1 MNYLLRL
8 TLHFFYATALIIEVF
23 RGSHMHCKKSLF
35 IIVYALWLIAYVSA
49 AELLVHKTEYFDII
63 YAKESEKSA
72 ALLAEYADRY
82 AEEIA
87 ARLNKKIWVRMP
99 VYILA
104 GAESLNGYFTFFPY
118 PRIVVFDTVPE
129 DGTLG
134 NFTDSMLKVFY
145 HELTHAISLIYYL
158 PVLPLSFNE
167 GAAVSYES
175 LDGRQGR
182 LHDPLFYHHLMQG
195 KIDGCAPSWQQAAG
209 HRDVYPGAFWGYLY
223 GAGFADYLQKKYGME
238 SYARYW
244 HSSFFIFPQG
254 KTKHIFGKPL
264 KSLWNEFLASIQA
277 PATIRLPVPFPETG
291 KSGFMLTAANGQGF
305 ACFDFTQGEVR
316 FYTPDGISEKLFTA
330 NRTLSHL
337 SFSPDGQL
345 LLITDTVQ
353 SLESE
358 KHRSTVFDMR
368 TKRFLPTEY
377 YSLRMAAFCDNDRIC
392 GVKTDGQFS
401 HLVIA
406 DIPTTAMHNIDRHNT
421 ETQETLFSA
430 GPGMPYTAI
439 YDPVYAGEHTIAFIA
454 ANGIDRDILFINTE
468 TKKIQKLLFE
478 EPLPAIRCLQTNT
491 TREGTMLTFS
501 WAKKGMLYR
510 AATYTLKT
518 NMLKVLKEDIS
529 GGVFYPA
536 VLSQDRTQRGD
547 TELLSDELSVGTSE
561 GIPTGTPAAN
571 TAGNKK
577 IDTVLVYTGVHAKY
591 NTLCTVS
598 EELFTAVQA
607 TLTDYMSY
615 IPDLADAREIPEA
628 PEIRSISP
636 KPELLNPKKY
646 RYLSW
651 MWRVFPLLYVTPPD
665 NLQKANETGLA
676 LDIYGI
682 DPTTLLSF
690 KTASIFYFKP
700 FFYQI
705 HANLT
710 VNTKPVGFSIKV
722 YDLNN
727 YFRYRTVGGS
737 VDASFPIPTKN
748 GYRHI
753 ALNAGISAESFSFFP
768 KDYARQNTLYRYKLK
783 DTVLSEQISF
793 RYAYL
798 KPIVTLNTPFFAK
811 STAGIEVLT
820 GIKHGYH
827 FESHSNAGVLQ
838 ALMAFHTPVLP
849 LTVQWSGYAGYN
861 AYYIPELGGYTFFNN
876 PAFMGLSAYLPSMPE
891 HLQVGTTI
899 RTSDSTINVGF
910 AFDAELTLLS
920 YDIQTGSSWL
930 PIFYNRLNISIGYKN
945 MLNSLGNSSALLAP
959 YFYQSVYGRTAIT
972 ISGSVKIGLEYAHPI
987 KKDARGKLK
996 LLVSADF

>member
-1 MNYLLRL
+1 
-8 TLHFFYATALIIEVF
+8 
-23 RGSHMHCKKSLF
+23 MHCKKSLF

-353 SLESE
+353 SLEGE

-421 ETQETLFSA
+421 ETQETLFSV

-727 YFRYRTVGGS
+727 HFRYRTVGGS

-768 KDYARQNTLYRYKLK
+768 KDYARQNTLYWYKLR

>member
-1 MNYLLRL
+1 
-8 TLHFFYATALIIEVF
+8 
-23 RGSHMHCKKSLF
+23 MHRKKSFF
-35 IIVYALWLIAYVSA
+35 IILYTLWFISHICA

-87 ARLNKKIWVRMP
+87 SRLNKKIWVRMP
-99 VYILA
+99 VYILT

-118 PRIVVFDTVPE
+118 PRIVVFDTVP
-129 DGTLG
+129 DDDTLG
-134 NFTDSMLKVFY
+134 NLNDTMLKVFY

-238 SYARYW
+238 SYSRYW

-264 KSLWNEFLASIQA
+264 KSLWNEFLTSIQA
-277 PATIRLPVPFPETG
+277 PAVIRLPVPFAETG
-291 KSGFMLTAANGQGF
+291 KSGFMLTAANDRGF

-316 FYTPDGISEKLFTA
+316 FYTPDGTSEKLFTA

-337 SFSPDGQL
+337 NFSPDGQQ

-353 SLESE
+353 SLEGE
-358 KHRSTVFDMR
+358 KHRSAVFDMR
-368 TKRFLPTEY
+368 TKRFLPAGY
-377 YSLRMAAFCDNDRIC
+377 YSLRMAAFCGNGRVC

-406 DIPTTAMHNIDRHNT
+406 DGSTTGMRNSDRHNT
-421 ETQETLFSA
+421 ETQETVFSA

-468 TKKIQKLLFE
+468 TKKIQKLLFK

-491 TREGTMLTFS
+491 THEGTLLTFS
-501 WAKKGMLYR
+501 WAEKGMLYR
-510 AATYTLKT
+510 AATYMLKT
-518 NMLKVLKEDIS
+518 NTLKVLREDIS

-536 VLSQDRTQRGD
+536 VLPQDRTQRGD
-547 TELLSDELSVGTSE
+547 TELLSDDLSAGMSD
-561 GIPTGTPAAN
+561 GIPTETPAAN
-571 TAGNKK
+571 TAENKK

-598 EELFTAVQA
+598 EGLFTAVQA
-607 TLTDYMSY
+607 TLTDYTPY
-615 IPDLADAREIPEA
+615 TPDLAEARKITEA

-651 MWRVFPLLYVTPPD
+651 MWRVFPLLYVTLPE
-665 NLQKANETGLA
+665 NLQKTNETGLA

-700 FFYQI
+700 FFHQI

-710 VNTKPVGFSIKV
+710 VNTKPVGFSIQV

-727 YFRYRTVGGS
+727 HFRYRTVGGS
-737 VDASFPIPTKN
+737 VGASFPIPTKN

-753 ALNAGISAESFSFFP
+753 ALNAGICAESFSFFP
-768 KDYARQNTLYRYKLK
+768 KDYAMQKTLYGYKLR
-783 DTVLSEQISF
+783 DAVLSEQISF

-798 KPIVTLNTPFFAK
+798 KSIVALNTPFFAK
-811 STAGIEVLT
+811 STVGIEFLT
-820 GIKHGYH
+820 GIKHGHH

-849 LTVQWSGYAGYN
+849 LTVKWSGYAGYN
-861 AYYIPELGGYTFFNN
+861 AYYVPELGTYTFFNN
-876 PAFMGLSAYLPSMPE
+876 RAFMGLSAYLPSMSE
-891 HLQVGTTI
+891 HLQAGTAL
-899 RTSDSTINVGF
+899 RTSDRNINTGF
-910 AFDAELTLLS
+910 SFDAELTFFS
-920 YDIQTGSSWL
+920 YDIQTGSPRL
-930 PIFYNRLNISIGYKN
+930 PIFYNRVNMSIGYKN
-945 MLNSLGNSSALLAP
+945 VLNSLRNSPAPLAP
-959 YFYQSVYGRTAIT
+959 YFYQSVYGRTVII
-972 ISGSVKIGLEYAHPI
+972 ISGSAKIGLEYAHPLKPHAI
-987 KKDARGKLK
+987 GKLK
-996 LLVSADF
+996 LLFSADF

>member
-1 MNYLLRL
+1 MYSR
-8 TLHFFYATALIIEVF
+8 
-23 RGSHMHCKKSLF
+23 KKSFF
-35 IIVYALWLIAYVSA
+35 IIIYALWLIAYVSA

-72 ALLAEYADRY
+72 ALLAEYADKY

-87 ARLNKKIWVRMP
+87 TRLNKTMWLRMP

-104 GAESLNGYFTFFPY
+104 GEESLNGYFTFFPY

-264 KSLWNEFLASIQA
+264 KSLWNEFLTSIQA
-277 PATIRLPVPFPETG
+277 PATIRLPVPFSETG

-305 ACFDFTQGEVR
+305 ACFDFIQGEVR
-316 FYTPDGISEKLFTA
+316 FYTPDGTSEKLFTA

-353 SLESE
+353 SLEGE
-358 KHRSTVFDMR
+358 KRRSAVFDMR
-368 TKRFLPTEY
+368 TKRFLPAEY

-406 DIPTTAMHNIDRHNT
+406 EMPGADMHNTDTHNT
-421 ETQETLFSA
+421 EVQETVFSA

-439 YDPVYAGEHTIAFIA
+439 YNPVYAGEHTIAFIA
-454 ANGIDRDILFINTE
+454 ANGINRDILFINTE
-468 TKKIQKLLFE
+468 TKKIQKLVFE
-478 EPLPAIRCLQTNT
+478 EPLPAIRYLQTNT
-491 TREGTMLTFS
+491 TDKGTVLTFS
-501 WAKKGMLYR
+501 WAEKGMLYR
-510 AATYTLKT
+510 AAAYNPET
-518 NMLKVLKEDIS
+518 NTLKVLQDNIS
-529 GGVFYPA
+529 GGVFYP
-536 VLSQDRTQRGD
+536 VLLPQDKAQRGNTETASGGVPAD
-547 TELLSDELSVGTSE
+547 TGK
-561 GIPTGTPAAN
+561 P
-571 TAGNKK
+571 
-577 IDTVLVYTGVHAKY
+577 DTVFVYTGVHAKY
-591 NTLCTVS
+591 NTLYTVS
-598 EELFTAVQA
+598 EKLFTQAKAVF
-607 TLTDYMSY
+607 TDYTPYSY
-615 IPDLADAREIPEA
+615 TPDLAEDITEA
-628 PEIRSISP
+628 RSIAP
-636 KPELLNPKKY
+636 KPALLSPKKY

-651 MWRVFPLLYVTPPD
+651 MWRVFPLLYVTLPD
-665 NLQKANETGLA
+665 DLQNINETGLA
-676 LDIYGI
+676 LDLYGI

-690 KTASIFYFKP
+690 KTASVFYFKP
-700 FFYQI
+700 FFYHI

-710 VNTKPVGFSIKV
+710 VNTKPIGFSIQI

-727 YFRYRTVGGS
+727 HFRYRTVGSS
-737 VDASFPIPTKN
+737 VDASFPIPSKN
-748 GYRHI
+748 GYQHMG
-753 ALNAGISAESFSFFP
+753 LNAGISAEMFSFFP
-768 KDYARQNTLYRYKLK
+768 KDYAAQKTLYGYKLR
-783 DTVLSEQISF
+783 DTVLSEQLSF

-798 KPIVTLNTPFFAK
+798 KPSVALDTLFFAK
-811 STAGIEVLT
+811 STMGVDIQV
-820 GIKHGYH
+820 GVKHGHH
-827 FESHSNAGVLQ
+827 FESHTNAGVLQ
-838 ALMAFHTPVLP
+838 ALIALYTPLLP
-849 LTVQWSGYAGYN
+849 LTLKCSGYAGHN
-861 AYYIPELGGYTFFNN
+861 AYYAPELGAYTFLNN

-891 HLQVGTTI
+891 HIQRDTALKASG
-899 RTSDSTINVGF
+899 SSINTGF
-910 AFDAELTLLS
+910 GVDAEFTLLR

-930 PIFYNRLNISIGYKN
+930 PIFYNRLNISIGYTN
-945 MLNSLGNSSALLAP
+945 MLNFLGNSSGTLQQ
-959 YFYQSVYGRTAIT
+959 YFYQSIYGRASVTV
-972 ISGSVKIGLEYAHPI
+972 SGSVKIGLEYAHPI
-987 KKDARGKLK
+987 KKDARGKMK
-996 LLVSADF
+996 LLVSANF

>member
-1 MNYLLRL
+1 
-8 TLHFFYATALIIEVF
+8 
-23 RGSHMHCKKSLF
+23 MHCKKSLF
-35 IIVYALWLIAYVSA
+35 TILYALWLIAYVSA

-316 FYTPDGISEKLFTA
+316 FYTPNGISEKLFTA

-353 SLESE
+353 SLEGE

-518 NMLKVLKEDIS
+518 SMLKVLKEDIS

-615 IPDLADAREIPEA
+615 IPDLADAREVPEA

-727 YFRYRTVGGS
+727 HFRYRTVGGS

-768 KDYARQNTLYRYKLK
+768 KDYARQKTLYWYKLR

-798 KPIVTLNTPFFAK
+798 KPIVALNTPFFAK

-945 MLNSLGNSSALLAP
+945 MLNSLGNSSALLVP

>member
-35 IIVYALWLIAYVSA
+35 IILYALWLIAYVSA

-118 PRIVVFDTVPE
+118 PRIVVFDTVPD

-134 NFTDSMLKVFY
+134 NLNDAMLKVFY
-145 HELTHAISLIYYL
+145 HELTHAVSLIYYL

-238 SYARYW
+238 SYSRYW

-264 KSLWNEFLASIQA
+264 KSLWNEFLTSIQA
-277 PATIRLPVPFPETG
+277 PAVIRLPVPFPETG

-337 SFSPDGQL
+337 SFSPNGQL

-353 SLESE
+353 SLEGE
-358 KHRSTVFDMR
+358 KHRSAVFDMR

-615 IPDLADAREIPEA
+615 IPDLADARDVPEA

-651 MWRVFPLLYVTPPD
+651 MWRVFPLLYVTLPE
-665 NLQKANETGLA
+665 NLQKTNETGLA

-727 YFRYRTVGGS
+727 HFRYRTVGGS

-768 KDYARQNTLYRYKLK
+768 KDYARQKTLYGYKLR

-798 KPIVTLNTPFFAK
+798 KPLVTLNTPFFAK

-820 GIKHGYH
+820 GIKHSYH

-899 RTSDSTINVGF
+899 GTSDSTINVGF

-959 YFYQSVYGRTAIT
+959 YFYQSV
-972 ISGSVKIGLEYAHPI
+972 
-987 KKDARGKLK
+987 
-996 LLVSADF
+996 

>member
-1 MNYLLRL
+1 
-8 TLHFFYATALIIEVF
+8 
-23 RGSHMHCKKSLF
+23 MHCKKSLF
-35 IIVYALWLIAYVSA
+35 IILYALWLIAYVSA

-353 SLESE
+353 SLEGE

-536 VLSQDRTQRGD
+536 VLPQDRTQRGD

-651 MWRVFPLLYVTPPD
+651 MWRVFPLLYITPPD

-727 YFRYRTVGGS
+727 HFRYRTVGGS

-861 AYYIPELGGYTFFNN
+861 AYYIPELGGYAFFNN

>member
-1 MNYLLRL
+1 MNLLRL

-35 IIVYALWLIAYVSA
+35 IILYALWLISHASA

-87 ARLNKKIWVRMP
+87 SRLNKKIWVRMP

-337 SFSPDGQL
+337 SFSPDGLL

-406 DIPTTAMHNIDRHNT
+406 DMPTTAMHNIDRHNT

-727 YFRYRTVGGS
+727 HFRYRTVGGS

-768 KDYARQNTLYRYKLK
+768 KDYARQKTLYWYKLR

-798 KPIVTLNTPFFAK
+798 KPIVALNTPFFAK

>member
-1 MNYLLRL
+1 
-8 TLHFFYATALIIEVF
+8 
-23 RGSHMHCKKSLF
+23 MHCKKSLF
-35 IIVYALWLIAYVSA
+35 IILYALWLISHASA

-87 ARLNKKIWVRMP
+87 SRLNKKIWVRMP

-264 KSLWNEFLASIQA
+264 KSLWNEFLVSIQA

-291 KSGFMLTAANGQGF
+291 KSGFMLTAANGRGF

-337 SFSPDGQL
+337 SFSPDGLL

-536 VLSQDRTQRGD
+536 VLPQDRTQRGD

-615 IPDLADAREIPEA
+615 IPDLADAREVPEA

-727 YFRYRTVGGS
+727 HFRYRTVGGA

-768 KDYARQNTLYRYKLK
+768 KDYARQNTLYGYKLR

-798 KPIVTLNTPFFAK
+798 KPIVALNTPFFAK

-899 RTSDSTINVGF
+899 GTSDSTINVGF

>member
-1 MNYLLRL
+1 
-8 TLHFFYATALIIEVF
+8 
-23 RGSHMHCKKSLF
+23 MHCKKSFF
-35 IIVYALWLIAYVSA
+35 IILYALWLITYASA

-87 ARLNKKIWVRMP
+87 SRLNKKIWVRMP

-118 PRIVVFDTVPE
+118 PRIVVFDTVPD

-134 NFTDSMLKVFY
+134 NLNDTMLKVFY

-209 HRDVYPGAFWGYLY
+209 RRDVYPGAFWGYLY

-244 HSSFFIFPQG
+244 HSSFFIFPQS

-277 PATIRLPVPFPETG
+277 PATIRLPVPFSETG

-305 ACFDFTQGEVR
+305 ACFDFIQGEVR
-316 FYTPDGISEKLFTA
+316 FYTPDGTSEKLFTA

-353 SLESE
+353 SLAGE
-358 KHRSTVFDMR
+358 KHRSAVFNMR
-368 TKRFLPTEY
+368 TKRFLPAEY

-406 DIPTTAMHNIDRHNT
+406 DMPATAMRNIDRHNT

-454 ANGIDRDILFINTE
+454 ANGIDRDVLFINTE

-518 NMLKVLKEDIS
+518 NTLKVLREDIS
-529 GGVFYPA
+529 GGVFYSA
-536 VLSQDRTQRGD
+536 VLPQDRTQRGD
-547 TELLSDELSVGTSE
+547 TELLSDDLSAGMSD
-561 GIPTGTPAAN
+561 GIPTETPAAN
-571 TAGNKK
+571 TAENKK

-598 EELFTAVQA
+598 EGLFTAVQA

-615 IPDLADAREIPEA
+615 IPDLADAREITEA

-727 YFRYRTVGGS
+727 HFRYRTVGGS
-737 VDASFPIPTKN
+737 IGASFPIPTKS

-753 ALNAGISAESFSFFP
+753 ALNADISAESFSFFP
-768 KDYARQNTLYRYKLK
+768 KDYARQKTLYGYKLR
-783 DTVLSEQISF
+783 DAVLSEQISF

-798 KPIVTLNTPFFAK
+798 KPIVALNTPFFAK

-849 LTVQWSGYAGYN
+849 LTVRWSGYAGYN
-861 AYYIPELGGYTFFNN
+861 AYYVPELGTYTFFNN
-876 PAFMGLSAYLPSMPE
+876 HAFMGLSAYLPAMPE
-891 HLQVGTTI
+891 HLQAGTAI
-899 RTSDSTINVGF
+899 RTSDSNINTGF
-910 AFDAELTLLS
+910 SFDAELTLLS
-920 YDIQTGSSWL
+920 YDIQTGSSRL
-930 PIFYNRLNISIGYKN
+930 PIFYNRVNMSIGYKN
-945 MLNSLGNSSALLAP
+945 MLNSLGNSPAPLAP
-959 YFYQSVYGRTAIT
+959 YFYQSVYGRTVVT
-972 ISGSVKIGLEYAHPI
+972 ISGSAKIGLEYAHPLKPHAI
-987 KKDARGKLK
+987 GKLK
-996 LLVSADF
+996 LLFSADF

>member
-1 MNYLLRL
+1 
-8 TLHFFYATALIIEVF
+8 
-23 RGSHMHCKKSLF
+23 MHCKKSLF

-353 SLESE
+353 SLEGE

-727 YFRYRTVGGS
+727 HFRYRTVGGS

-768 KDYARQNTLYRYKLK
+768 KDYARQNTLYGYKLK

-798 KPIVTLNTPFFAK
+798 KPIVALNTPFFAK

-899 RTSDSTINVGF
+899 GTSDSTINVGF

-930 PIFYNRLNISIGYKN
+930 PIFYNRVNMSIGYKN
-945 MLNSLGNSSALLAP
+945 MLNSLGNSPAPLAP

>member
-1 MNYLLRL
+1 
-8 TLHFFYATALIIEVF
+8 
-23 RGSHMHCKKSLF
+23 MHCKKSLF
-35 IIVYALWLIAYVSA
+35 IILYALWLIAYVSA

-353 SLESE
+353 SLEGE

-615 IPDLADAREIPEA
+615 IPDLADAREMPEA

-651 MWRVFPLLYVTPPD
+651 MWRVFPLLYITPPD

-727 YFRYRTVGGS
+727 HFRYRTVGGS

-798 KPIVTLNTPFFAK
+798 KPIVALNTPFFAK

>member
-1 MNYLLRL
+1 
-8 TLHFFYATALIIEVF
+8 
-23 RGSHMHCKKSLF
+23 MHCKKSLF

-195 KIDGCAPSWQQAAG
+195 KIDGCTPSWQQAAG

-353 SLESE
+353 SLEGE

-454 ANGIDRDILFINTE
+454 ANGIDRDIFFINTE

-518 NMLKVLKEDIS
+518 SMLKVLKEDIS

-615 IPDLADAREIPEA
+615 IPDLADAREVPEA

-727 YFRYRTVGGS
+727 HFRYRTVGGS

-768 KDYARQNTLYRYKLK
+768 KDYARQNTLYGYKLR

-899 RTSDSTINVGF
+899 GTSDSTINVGF

>member
-1 MNYLLRL
+1 
-8 TLHFFYATALIIEVF
+8 
-23 RGSHMHCKKSLF
+23 MHCKKSLF
-35 IIVYALWLIAYVSA
+35 IILYALWLIAYVSA

-353 SLESE
+353 SLEGE

-421 ETQETLFSA
+421 ETQETLFSV

-727 YFRYRTVGGS
+727 HFRYRTVGGS

>member
-1 MNYLLRL
+1 
-8 TLHFFYATALIIEVF
+8 
-23 RGSHMHCKKSLF
+23 MHCKKSLF
-35 IIVYALWLIAYVSA
+35 IILYALWLIAYVSA

-337 SFSPDGQL
+337 SFSSDGQL

-353 SLESE
+353 SLEGE

-392 GVKTDGQFS
+392 GVKTDGQYS

-406 DIPTTAMHNIDRHNT
+406 DMPTTAMRNIDRHNT

-536 VLSQDRTQRGD
+536 VLPQDRTQRGD
-547 TELLSDELSVGTSE
+547 TELLSDELSAGTSD

-615 IPDLADAREIPEA
+615 IPDLADAREMPEA

-651 MWRVFPLLYVTPPD
+651 MWRVFPLLYITPPD

-727 YFRYRTVGGS
+727 HFRYRTVGGA

-798 KPIVTLNTPFFAK
+798 KPIVALNTPFFAK

-899 RTSDSTINVGF
+899 GTSDSTINVGF

>member
-35 IIVYALWLIAYVSA
+35 IILYALWLISHASA

-87 ARLNKKIWVRMP
+87 SRLNKKIWVRMP

-264 KSLWNEFLASIQA
+264 KSLWNEFLVSIQA

-291 KSGFMLTAANGQGF
+291 KSGFMLTAANGRGF

-337 SFSPDGQL
+337 SFSPDGLL

-536 VLSQDRTQRGD
+536 VLPQDRTQRGD

-615 IPDLADAREIPEA
+615 IPDLADAREVPEA

-727 YFRYRTVGGS
+727 HFRYRTVGGA

-768 KDYARQNTLYRYKLK
+768 KDYARQNTLYGYKLR

-798 KPIVTLNTPFFAK
+798 KPIVALNTPFFAK

-899 RTSDSTINVGF
+899 GTSDSTINVGF

>member
-1 MNYLLRL
+1 
-8 TLHFFYATALIIEVF
+8 
-23 RGSHMHCKKSLF
+23 MHCKKSLF
-35 IIVYALWLIAYVSA
+35 IILYALWLIAYVSA

-353 SLESE
+353 SLEGE

-536 VLSQDRTQRGD
+536 VLPQDRTQRGD
-547 TELLSDELSVGTSE
+547 TELLSDELSAGTSD

-615 IPDLADAREIPEA
+615 IPDLADAREMPEA

-727 YFRYRTVGGS
+727 HFRYRTVGGS

-768 KDYARQNTLYRYKLK
+768 KDYARQNTLYWYKLR

-820 GIKHGYH
+820 GIKHSYH

-899 RTSDSTINVGF
+899 GTSDSTINVGF

>member
-1 MNYLLRL
+1 
-8 TLHFFYATALIIEVF
+8 
-23 RGSHMHCKKSLF
+23 MHCKKSLF
-35 IIVYALWLIAYVSA
+35 IILYALWLIAYVSA

-353 SLESE
+353 SLEGE
-358 KHRSTVFDMR
+358 KHRSAVFDMR
-368 TKRFLPTEY
+368 TKRFLPAEY

-421 ETQETLFSA
+421 ETQETLFSV

-727 YFRYRTVGGS
+727 HFRYRTVGGS

-876 PAFMGLSAYLPSMPE
+876 HAFMGLSAYLPSMPE

-899 RTSDSTINVGF
+899 GTSDSTINVGF

>member
-1 MNYLLRL
+1 M
-8 TLHFFYATALIIEVF
+8 
-23 RGSHMHCKKSLF
+23 
-35 IIVYALWLIAYVSA
+35 
-49 AELLVHKTEYFDII
+49 
-63 YAKESEKSA
+63 
-72 ALLAEYADRY
+72 
-82 AEEIA
+82 
-87 ARLNKKIWVRMP
+87 
-99 VYILA
+99 
-104 GAESLNGYFTFFPY
+104 
-118 PRIVVFDTVPE
+118 
-129 DGTLG
+129 
-134 NFTDSMLKVFY
+134 
-145 HELTHAISLIYYL
+145 
-158 PVLPLSFNE
+158 
-167 GAAVSYES
+167 
-175 LDGRQGR
+175 
-182 LHDPLFYHHLMQG
+182 
-195 KIDGCAPSWQQAAG
+195 
-209 HRDVYPGAFWGYLY
+209 
-223 GAGFADYLQKKYGME
+223 
-238 SYARYW
+238 
-244 HSSFFIFPQG
+244 
-254 KTKHIFGKPL
+254 
-264 KSLWNEFLASIQA
+264 
-277 PATIRLPVPFPETG
+277 
-291 KSGFMLTAANGQGF
+291 
-305 ACFDFTQGEVR
+305 
-316 FYTPDGISEKLFTA
+316 
-330 NRTLSHL
+330 
-337 SFSPDGQL
+337 
-345 LLITDTVQ
+345 
-353 SLESE
+353 
-358 KHRSTVFDMR
+358 
-368 TKRFLPTEY
+368 
-377 YSLRMAAFCDNDRIC
+377 
-392 GVKTDGQFS
+392 
-401 HLVIA
+401 
-406 DIPTTAMHNIDRHNT
+406 
-421 ETQETLFSA
+421 
-430 GPGMPYTAI
+430 
-439 YDPVYAGEHTIAFIA
+439 
-454 ANGIDRDILFINTE
+454 
-468 TKKIQKLLFE
+468 
-478 EPLPAIRCLQTNT
+478 
-491 TREGTMLTFS
+491 
-501 WAKKGMLYR
+501 
-510 AATYTLKT
+510 
-518 NMLKVLKEDIS
+518 
-529 GGVFYPA
+529 
-536 VLSQDRTQRGD
+536 
-547 TELLSDELSVGTSE
+547 SD
-561 GIPTGTPAAN
+561 GIPTETPAAN
-571 TAGNKK
+571 TAENKK

-727 YFRYRTVGGS
+727 HFRYRTVGGS

-768 KDYARQNTLYRYKLK
+768 KDYARQNTLYWYKLR

-798 KPIVTLNTPFFAK
+798 KPIITLNTPFFAK

-899 RTSDSTINVGF
+899 GTSDSTINVGF

>member
-35 IIVYALWLIAYVSA
+35 IILYALWLIAYVSA
-49 AELLVHKTEYFDII
+49 AKLLVHKTEYFDII

-182 LHDPLFYHHLMQG
+182 LHDPLFYHHLRQG

-316 FYTPDGISEKLFTA
+316 FYTPNGISEKLFTA

-353 SLESE
+353 SLEGE

-547 TELLSDELSVGTSE
+547 TELLSDELSAGTSD

-577 IDTVLVYTGVHAKY
+577 IDAVLVYTGVHAKY

-727 YFRYRTVGGS
+727 HFRYRTVGGS

-838 ALMAFHTPVLP
+838 ALMAFHTPALP